1 MRFLS
6 RFFDNNDRELSRIQP
21 LIDRTNE
28 LEPEYEALSDE
39 EIRERIDLIRAE
51 ILEAAEPEEPS
62 DDELHSPDRERRRD
76 LVKARRK
83 RENERLGAAMDAVIP
98 EVFAAGREAMK
109 RTMGMR
115 QYDVQLMGAIALHQG
130 KIAEMRTG
138 EGKTFIPTLA
148 AVLNGLSG
156 RGAHIVTVN
165 DYLAR
170 RDAQWMGPAYR
181 FLGMSV
187 GVITHDTSYLF
198 EPGFPTTDERLMN
211 LKPVTRR
218 EAYAADITYGT
229 NNEFGF
235 DYLRDNMVDQLE
247 SRVQRERSFAIVD
260 EVDNILIDEARTPLI
275 ISGQAEE
282 SADLYFSFA
291 RLVPRLKARP
301 ELEEEGGDYFVDLKD
316 KAVSPTEEG
325 IDKIEQLLGIEN
337 LYDADPRLARHFDS
351 ALKAH
356 ALYKRDRDYIVED
369 GEIVIVDEFTGRK
382 MPGRRWSEGLHQA
395 IEAKEGLRVQ
405 RESRTLA
412 TITFQNY
419 FRLYD
424 KLAGMTG
431 TAMTEAEEFHKIY
444 NLEVVAVPT
453 HRPMIRDDYPDLV
466 FKNEASKFNALID
479 EIEEMTTAGRPVLVG
494 TVSVEKSEVLST
506 LLKRRGVRHE
516 TLNAKFHEREAGV
529 VAQAG
534 RSGNVTIATNMA
546 GRGTDI
552 QLGGNPAGLASE
564 ILHKRDLNPAEV
576 DKETYDAAL
585 AEAKAITD
593 VDHEKVVAAGG
604 LHIIGTERHES
615 RRIDNQLRGRAARQ
629 GDPGSSRFYLSLDDD
644 LMKRFASER
653 VAGLM
658 ERMGLEDDVAIES
671 RLVSK
676 TIESAQ
682 TRVEG
687 FNFDI
692 RKRVVE
698 FDDVINR
705 QRETIYAERDKV
717 LRNEDLT
724 DTVRGFLDDEVEAIG
739 DQYLGGMSPAEWNL
753 EGLTVA
759 LRAMGLD
766 GPETSEEA
774 LDEAGPTRDE
784 LVEYIRDLAD
794 ARLEACQQ
802 EHGDEVWS
810 QVERFVLLRTID
822 SLWVEHLTELDDMR
836 RGIGLRGYAQQ
847 DPLNEFRKEAFRLY
861 EELSG
866 LIRRQ
871 VATTIFRVTVKR
883 EPETVPLPGPGQPA
897 RVAAGVGGSSGATNG
912 AALAL
917 AHTHEPRAPLAAG
930 QAALRQPTAGLAD
943 PSAVRGLP
951 ADPMR
956 SARETPGDAQ
966 VAGGSVRPGFTPSGG
981 RIGRNEP
988 CWCGSGQKYKKCHG
1002 A

>member
-6 RFFDNNDRELSRIQP
+6 RFFDTNDREVSRIQP
-21 LIDRTNE
+21 LVDRTNE
-28 LEPEYEALSDE
+28 LEPEYESLTDA
-39 EIRERIDLIRAE
+39 EIRTRIDEIRVDV
-51 ILEAAEPEEPS
+51 LEAAEPEEPS
-62 DDELHSPDRERRRD
+62 EDELHSPDLERRRE
-76 LVKARRK
+76 LTKARRK
-83 RENERLGAAMDAVIP
+83 RENERLGQALDDVIP

-115 QYDVQLMGAIALHQG
+115 QYDVQLMGAIVLHQG

-138 EGKTFIPTLA
+138 EGKTLIPTLA

-170 RDAQWMGPAYR
+170 RDAQWMGPAYH
-181 FLGMSV
+181 FLGLSV

-198 EPGFPTTDERLMN
+198 EPGYPTTDERLIN
-211 LKPVTRR
+211 LRPCTRR
-218 EAYAADITYGT
+218 DAYAADITYGT

-247 SRVQRERSFAIVD
+247 GRVQRERSYAIVD

-282 SADLYFSFA
+282 SADLYFTFA
-291 RLVPRLKARP
+291 RLVPRLKPRA
-301 ELEEEGGDYFVDLKD
+301 EGAEEGGDYFLDLKD

-325 IDKIEQLLGIEN
+325 VTKIEQLLGVPN

-453 HRPMIRDDYPDLV
+453 HRPMIREDLPDLV
-466 FKNEASKFNALID
+466 YKTETGKFEALID
-479 EIEEMTTAGRPVLVG
+479 EIDEMTKAGRPVLVG
-494 TVSVEKSEVLST
+494 TVSVEKSEVLGT
-506 LLKRRGVRHE
+506 LMKRRGIRHE
-516 TLNAKFHEREAGV
+516 VLNAKQHEREAGV

-534 RSGNVTIATNMA
+534 RSGAVTIATNMA

-552 QLGGNPAGLASE
+552 KLGGDPAGLASE
-564 ILHKRDLNPAEV
+564 LLHKRGLNPAEV
-576 DKETYDAAL
+576 DRATYEAAL
-585 AEAKAITD
+585 AEARTVTD
-593 VDHEKVVAAGG
+593 ADHEKVVAAGG
-604 LHIIGTERHES
+604 LHIIGTERHDS
-615 RRIDNQLRGRAARQ
+615 RRIDNQLRGRAGRQ

-644 LMKRFASER
+644 LMKRFASDR

-658 ERMGLEDDVAIES
+658 DRLGLEDDQAIES

-682 TRVEG
+682 SRVEG

-698 FDDVINR
+698 FDDVINK

-724 DTVRGFLDDEVEAIG
+724 ETVREFLDAEVEAMA
-739 DQYLGGMSPAEWNL
+739 DTYASSLSPSEWNL
-753 EGLTVA
+753 EGWSTA
-759 LRAMGLD
+759 LRAMGLE
-766 GPETSEEA
+766 GPEASEEA
-774 LDEAGPTRDE
+774 LDEAATSRE
-784 LVEYIRDLAD
+784 TLVEHVRDIVD
-794 ARLEACQQ
+794 GELERRQA
-802 EHGDEVWS
+802 EHGEEVWS

-822 SLWVEHLTELDDMR
+822 SLWVEHLTEIDDMR

-847 DPLNEFRKEAFRLY
+847 DPLNEFRREAYRLY
-861 EELSG
+861 EELRD

-871 VATTIFRVTVKR
+871 VAATIFRVTVRR
-883 EPETVPLPGPGQPA
+883 EPETVPLPGPAQPA
-897 RVAAGVGGSSGATNG
+897 RPPDGEGVERDGSAAMATAGVA
-912 AALAL
+912 
-917 AHTHEPRAPLAAG
+917 PRAPLAAG
-930 QAALRQPTAGLAD
+930 EAALRRPGVTPGNPAA
-943 PSAVRGLP
+943 PIRGLP
-951 ADPMR
+951 ADPMKG
-956 SARETPGDAQ
+956 AREAPGD
-966 VAGGSVRPGFTPSGG
+966 GSVSGSSRPGFTPSGA
-981 RIGRNEP
+981 RIGRNDP